1 MIRLL
6 VFLALAAG
14 LAYCGATVKLG
25 KRTFFEHVR
34 AIWATEEV
42 QDLKEGVKDKAGP
55 AAARV
60 KRGFEKGVQ
69 AATEDEDEDE
79 SEAGSAHGSGGS
91 GSGSSAAPHGRDPSG
106 TRAPAASGAR

>member
-69 AATEDEDEDE
+69 AATEDEDE
-79 SEAGSAHGSGGS
+79 SEAGSAHGSGSGG

-106 TRAPAASGAR
+106 ARAPAASGAR